1 METRGILWI
10 YAIAM
15 VAFPAAWISM
25 SRLIG
30 GGWEFRTVT
39 AAFGTLEAA
48 TALLALGG
56 AAWFTVAARGRK
68 KIGALVTVWLATA
81 CLVVGWGSMAVA
93 HWEEYQADMALPIIN
108 LFMFLIPIGT
118 VLVFAAAIAESAS
131 RARSK
136 RQR

>member
-1 METRGILWI
+1 METRSILWI
-10 YAIAM
+10 YAIVV
-15 VAFPAAWISM
+15 VAFPAAWISLL
-25 SRLIG
+25 RVIG
-30 GGWEFRTVT
+30 DGWEFRTVT
-39 AAFGTLEAA
+39 AAFGILEA
-48 TALLALGG
+48 TTTLLALGG
-56 AAWFTVAARGRK
+56 AVWFTATARGRNT
-68 KIGALVTVWLATA
+68 IGALVTVWIAAA

-118 VLVFAAAIAESAS
+118 VLVFAAAIAETAS

>member
-1 METRGILWI
+1 METRSILWI
-10 YAIAM
+10 YAIAA
-15 VAFPAAWISM
+15 VAFPAAWISLL
-25 SRLIG
+25 RVIG
-30 GGWEFRTVT
+30 DGWEFRTLT
-39 AAFGTLEAA
+39 AAFGILEA
-48 TALLALGG
+48 TTTLLALGG
-56 AAWFTVAARGRK
+56 AVWFTATARGRNTT
-68 KIGALVTVWLATA
+68 GALVTVWIAAA

-108 LFMFLIPIGT
+108 LFMLLIPVGT

>member
-1 METRGILWI
+1 METRSVLWI
-10 YAIAM
+10 YAIAA
-15 VAFPAAWISM
+15 VAFPAAWISLL
-25 SRLIG
+25 RVIG
-30 GGWEFRTVT
+30 DGWEFRTVT
-39 AAFGTLEAA
+39 AAFGILEAA
-48 TALLALGG
+48 TTLFALGG
-56 AAWFTVAARGRK
+56 AVWFTATARGRNTT
-68 KIGALVTVWLATA
+68 GVLVTVWIAAA

-118 VLVFAAAIAESAS
+118 VLVFAAAIAETAS